1 MKPIKTGSDSQ
12 FRNSLKMTEINFK
25 SAQFLISAPSL
36 TKCPPD
42 KGAEVAFA
50 GRSNAGKSSAINTLA
65 RNNKLVR
72 TSKTPG
78 CTQLIN
84 FFQLH
89 NSADVRL
96 VDLPGYGYAKV
107 SKALQEKWQ
116 KHLTQ
121 YLNERQSLRG
131 IVLVTDIRHP
141 GQEFDLMMINWAAQS
156 GMPLHVLLNK
166 CDKLSHGATQ
176 NALLKYRRAIVQ
188 SGFENLVS
196 VQIFS
201 SVSGEGVDNLAQQL
215 QMWLQSD

>member
-1 MKPIKTGSDSQ
+1 MSQ
-12 FRNSLKMTEINFK
+12 INFK

-36 TKCPPD
+36 TKCPAD
-42 KGAEVAFA
+42 TGAEVAFA
-50 GRSNAGKSSAINTLA
+50 GRSNAGKSSTINTLA

-84 FFQLH
+84 FFGLH
-89 NSADVRL
+89 NAADVRL

-141 GQEFDLMMINWAAQS
+141 EQEFDLMMINWAVES
-156 GMPLHVLLNK
+156 EMPVHVLLNK
-166 CDKLSHGATQ
+166 CDKLSRGAAQ
-176 NALLKYRRAIVQ
+176 SALLKYRRAVMRA
-188 SGFENLVS
+188 GFEDLVS

-201 SVSGEGVDNLAQQL
+201 SVTGEGVDQLAEQL
-215 QMWLQSD
+215 RMWLK

>member
-1 MKPIKTGSDSQ
+1 
-12 FRNSLKMTEINFK
+12 MTQINFK

-65 RNNKLVR
+65 RNKKLVR

-107 SKALQEKWQ
+107 SKAMQEKWQ

-121 YLNERQSLRG
+121 YLNERQSLKG

-141 GQEFDLMMINWAAQS
+141 EQEYDLMMINWAAES

-166 CDKLSHGATQ
+166 CDKLSRGASQ
-176 NALLKYRRAIVQ
+176 NALLKYRRAVMRA
-188 SGFENLVS
+188 ELDDLVS
-196 VQIFS
+196 VQTFS
-201 SVSGEGVDNLAQQL
+201 SVSGEGVDQLAQQL
-215 QMWLQSD
+215 RTWLQSD

>member
-1 MKPIKTGSDSQ
+1 MPQ
-12 FRNSLKMTEINFK
+12 INFK
-25 SAQFLISAPSL
+25 SAEFLISAPSL
-36 TKCPPD
+36 TQCPPD

-50 GRSNAGKSSAINTLA
+50 GRSNAGKSSAINALA
-65 RNNKLVR
+65 RNNRLVR

-89 NSADVRL
+89 NSPDVRL

-107 SKALQEKWQ
+107 SKAMQEKWQ

-131 IVLVTDIRHP
+131 LVLVTDIRHP
-141 GQEFDLMMINWAAQS
+141 EQEFDVMMINWAVES
-156 GMPLHVLLNK
+156 EMPLHILLNK
-166 CDKLSHGATQ
+166 CDKVSRGAAQ
-176 NALLKYRRAIVQ
+176 NALLKYRRALMRV
-188 SGFENLVS
+188 GFEDLVS

-201 SVSGEGVDNLAQQL
+201 SVSGEGVDNLTQQL
-215 QMWLQSD
+215 RVWLQSVGQPTMADS

>member
-1 MKPIKTGSDSQ
+1 
-12 FRNSLKMTEINFK
+12 MTQINFK
-25 SAQFLISAPSL
+25 SAAFLTSAPGL
-36 TKCPPD
+36 KQCPPD

-78 CTQLIN
+78 CTQLLN

-107 SKALQEKWQ
+107 SKALQQKWQ

-141 GQEFDLMMINWAAQS
+141 EQEFDEMMINWAVQS
-156 GMPLHVLLNK
+156 QMPLHVLLNK
-166 CDKLSHGATQ
+166 CDKLSRGASQ
-176 NALLKYRRAIVQ
+176 NALLKYRRALMEC
-188 SGFENLVS
+188 GFENLVS
-196 VQIFS
+196 VQLFS
-201 SVSGEGVDNLAQQL
+201 SVSGEGVDHLAQQL
-215 QMWLQSD
+215 RIWLQPDQSHV